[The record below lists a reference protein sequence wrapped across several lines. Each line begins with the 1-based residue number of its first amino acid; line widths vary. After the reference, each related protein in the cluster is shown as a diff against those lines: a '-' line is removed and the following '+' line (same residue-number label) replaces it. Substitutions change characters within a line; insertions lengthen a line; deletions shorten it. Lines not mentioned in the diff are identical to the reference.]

1 MLLIRFLLLGLAS
14 LNCAWALG
22 NFLTEYVY
30 FLIQSFDPL
39 NNPVPLDS
47 TMLIAWLTIA
57 AASGSGAFVLFRAS
71 YKQRRRG
78 AKIIAAPALTP
89 QPQRETGV
97 AA

>member
-14 LNCAWALG
+14 LNCSWAMA

-39 NNPVPLDS
+39 NNPTTVDS

-57 AASGSGAFVLFRAS
+57 AASGAGAFVLFRAS
-71 YKQRRRG
+71 YKAGRRT
-78 AKIIAAPALTP
+78 ATIITVSAPTQ
-89 QPQRETGV
+89 QPQQKSGV